1 MYLVERGTCRRSD
14 FSAGSGWLLLMTLS
28 FLASSKSLSGLSASC
43 NVLIAEPRS
52 WEMHLS
58 LHVWSFRGGGGFGV
72 DSWPISAFGL
82 ASVFDLI
89 WNESVRRGH
98 WPTPSSLEVC
108 VATLA
113 PVCRPDKTRI
123 DIVVIAPGN
132 GVCPWRQIGGQT
144 VRRMLVLV
152 SLVCAH
158 FYGYTWD
165 CTKGGDLVRIYLA
178 GVVALLGTIIGVL
191 VPLVNRSAQGS
202 IMDTNQ
208 RKCVPALVAVKIF
221 LILPE
226 IAWNVLGTL
235 WMFGDVVECGS
246 ENFTVIVVEGLV
258 LFNWVL
264 LGLSIFGLAMVFDP
278 LGSVQLNEEEAH
290 HRKVTGLWMWRFQ
303 WAFCWV
309 RKDKLYKE
317 AFQHVAGKNSHLFLN
332 QFIMSS
338 NVLDSPPLL
347 GSESV
352 VGRPV
357 RWGSVSP
364 PVPSR
369 FPFLGYQKVQI
380 WVLQSE
386 VMLAGCP
393 SGVFSNVC
401 LNSSQ
406 SQVAVVCLSLLIS
419 KLVSVL
425 TSHNV
430 GLWSESSSGS
440 SVMSSAVTPML
451 VKSSS
456 VSSVMSSAVTPV
468 LVKSS
473 SVSSVM
479 SSAVTPIS
487 LASVSI
493 SFELHIKTRG
503 MYFVTV
509 MFVLVIVGRE
519 VFSHSLWQY
528 HEFFSF
534 IGRLCESSEGFG
546 MSGALSRVDEVVPKP
561 LDKRISETGMPVVG
575 RLFQLSKVVLDGRH
589 LQTSVQSHIA
599 DILGYVPND
608 PQTHGLYETT
618 PFHPTLGGFVAG
630 TRIKFLVI
638 CHRDLSCTHRLSILS
653 SQTLFRYSRT
663 NSQTA
668 WTLRLQLALSTGF
681 LEIFQA
687 FPSQFFSQRLQ
698 HKSLSNL
705 SGGNEV
711 EDIRETKGIVRINS
725 ANENLIAERKWVSPS
740 SITSTR
746 CFARKLS
753 SSAFFPATPLAF
765 QSATVSSFSTGLFSA
780 LFRSTDLSPSD
791 FIAGF
796 ILLRVKQK
804 RDVREY
810 RRQQLLAERPDN
822 TLIIQDVMSEAPPW
836 MTLELARHYL
846 TYAMAAYSWPFVMY
860 RWPFSGLCRLSS
872 KMLCCACIRLATDKA
887 VGYTLDQILARR
899 SRVDCPT
906 CAENK
911 ITGTWIRF
919 RQGGVRSTVQPA
931 LKITGTWIK
940 FWQGGVRRKPHTV
953 QDDNCCLCNLAG
965 FRHISGLD
973 MEDVLYASF
982 ENAVFQVGIETS
994 TAPFFVSLDH
1004 VTQSVVVTIRGSI
1017 SLRDLFTDFTAGAD
1031 RFDVEGLPP
1040 DTMTLRTDLEHSGGC
1055 RKIYKC
1061 YDLALDGIQL
1071 TDKKYMAH
1079 KGMIIGANNIKAC
1092 LDEQKILEKAFTMH
1106 PGYNLVISGHSLGA
1120 GIGTLLALLLRPQ
1133 YPDVLLQGTAS
1144 EHGIGTL
1151 LALLL
1156 RPQYP
1161 DVRVYSVS
1169 PPVVALPTDRRLLDK
1184 QMFLFGCE
1192 SPASAGESQIQT
1204 RLFTMAAGLK
1214 ERDKRLSKVETEAV
1228 TGFGK
1233 SSLPPMKMG
1242 TAVLTRDAARLTES
1256 FCFSVGLGDD
1266 FVMRLSVDSTENL
1279 RTNILEALHRCRL
1292 PKYRLMLNGF
1302 GYTLFGVPTGD
1313 LETTWKPEEASP
1325 STLLRHSPLLEAAPV
1340 KTVSTR

>member
-1 MYLVERGTCRRSD
+1 MYLVERGTCRLSD

-43 NVLIAEPRS
+43 NVYIAEPGS

-58 LHVWSFRGGGGFGV
+58 LHVWSFRGGGGFGA
-72 DSWPISAFGL
+72 DSRPICAFGL

-89 WNESVRRGH
+89 CEESVRRGH

-132 GVCPWRQIGGQT
+132 GIHWARSPDASGKAPHILKYDIKKLIR
-144 VRRMLVLV
+144 LVLV

-317 AFQHVAGKNSHLFLN
+317 AFQH
-332 QFIMSS
+332 MSS
-338 NVLDSPPLL
+338 DVLDSPPLL

-352 VGRPV
+352 VGRLV
-357 RWGSVSP
+357 RWGSVGL
-364 PVPSR
+364 PVPSH
-369 FPFLGYQKVQI
+369 FLFLGYKKVQI

-386 VMLAGCP
+386 VMLCGCP
-393 SGVFSNVC
+393 SGNP
-401 LNSSQ
+401 
-406 SQVAVVCLSLLIS
+406 AP
-419 KLVSVL
+419 LVPSCPQR
-425 TSHNV
+425 SHQC
-430 GLWSESSSGS
+430 WSESSSVS

-456 VSSVMSSAVTPV
+456 VSSVMSSAVTPM

-479 SSAVTPIS
+479 SSAVTPMLVNATSMISGLCSS
-487 LASVSI
+487 LACVSI
-493 SFELHIKTRG
+493 LFELHIKTRS

-509 MFVLVIVGRE
+509 MFVLVTVGRE

-534 IGRLCESSEGFG
+534 IGRLCESSEKDCA
-546 MSGALSRVDEVVPKP
+546 S
-561 LDKRISETGMPVVG
+561 
-575 RLFQLSKVVLDGRH
+575 VLDGRH

-618 PFHPTLGGFVAG
+618 PFHPTLGGFVVG

-668 WTLRLQLALSTGF
+668 WTLQLQLALSTGF

-687 FPSQFFSQRLQ
+687 FLSQFFSQRLQ

-711 EDIRETKGIVRINS
+711 EDVRETKGIVRVEDDVLHDQVATVTPTAPPHMRRTKS
-725 ANENLIAERKWVSPS
+725 DRELLHPWWS
-740 SITSTR
+740 SILVYCHER
-746 CFARKLS
+746 
-753 SSAFFPATPLAF
+753 P
-765 QSATVSSFSTGLFSA
+765 GLFSA

-822 TLIIQDVMSEAPPW
+822 TLNVRISNFTTHCHIFTHADKSTQEIAG
-836 MTLELARHYL
+836 
-846 TYAMAAYSWPFVMY
+846 
-860 RWPFSGLCRLSS
+860 SGVTS
-872 KMLCCACIRLATDKA
+872 
-887 VGYTLDQILARR
+887 
-899 SRVDCPT
+899 
-906 CAENK
+906 
-911 ITGTWIRF
+911 
-919 RQGGVRSTVQPA
+919 
-931 LKITGTWIK
+931 
-940 FWQGGVRRKPHTV
+940 PHT
-953 QDDNCCLCNLAG
+953 A
-965 FRHISGLD
+965 IS
-973 MEDVLYASF
+973 S
-982 ENAVFQVGIETS
+982 
-994 TAPFFVSLDH
+994 
-1004 VTQSVVVTIRGSI
+1004 
-1017 SLRDLFTDFTAGAD
+1017 
-1031 RFDVEGLPP
+1031 
-1040 DTMTLRTDLEHSGGC
+1040 
-1055 RKIYKC
+1055 
-1061 YDLALDGIQL
+1061 
-1071 TDKKYMAH
+1071 
-1079 KGMIIGANNIKAC
+1079 
-1092 LDEQKILEKAFTMH
+1092 
-1106 PGYNLVISGHSLGA
+1106 
-1120 GIGTLLALLLRPQ
+1120 
-1133 YPDVLLQGTAS
+1133 
-1144 EHGIGTL
+1144 
-1151 LALLL
+1151 
-1156 RPQYP
+1156 
-1161 DVRVYSVS
+1161 
-1169 PPVVALPTDRRLLDK
+1169 
-1184 QMFLFGCE
+1184 
-1192 SPASAGESQIQT
+1192 
-1204 RLFTMAAGLK
+1204 
-1214 ERDKRLSKVETEAV
+1214 
-1228 TGFGK
+1228 
-1233 SSLPPMKMG
+1233 
-1242 TAVLTRDAARLTES
+1242 
-1256 FCFSVGLGDD
+1256 
-1266 FVMRLSVDSTENL
+1266 
-1279 RTNILEALHRCRL
+1279 
-1292 PKYRLMLNGF
+1292 
-1302 GYTLFGVPTGD
+1302 
-1313 LETTWKPEEASP
+1313 
-1325 STLLRHSPLLEAAPV
+1325 STLTSPH
-1340 KTVSTR
+1340 RR